1 MPAVIRSLLIGLVL
15 LAQPLGG
22 ASAQPAAT
30 PVPSAAAPAPAP
42 AHAPTV
48 TPAPVP
54 ASLAI
59 PVAEIATRAAQVPNV
74 IRALVAQIAPN
85 AEIDTI
91 RERLPELRQQMDL
104 ELMGAETIL
113 RSLPTLDMIQTQQQ
127 LWHQRELRA
136 NQWLA
141 LLTHRATLLQTTLT
155 RLAELETTWGETRKA
170 ALAAK
175 APAPIMAQIDGVLE
189 AVQAAEGPLTTQR
202 TAVLDLQ
209 SLVAEQVARSENVQ
223 ARFREAQ
230 QRAVGGILIRDAPPL
245 WDAAG
250 WGGARQA
257 FSDRLTE
264 TIGGWGEIK
273 SYLRDP
279 SHGLPIHA
287 GIFVVLLAVFWAA
300 RRSVRRQGDA
310 GDHGPREVMAFD
322 RPYAAALVVALLFA
336 SSPISVVPSALRSL
350 FVVLALVPVLRLTRP
365 AFDARLVPLVYTL
378 AILFMLD
385 TVRQTF
391 GGVGKIEQAILAVE
405 MLTGIAVLGYSLTR
419 GELRQRAGEASETEQ
434 LRGFR
439 AGAILVILV
448 FTTALVA
455 GAVGYMR
462 LARLLGAGM
471 LGSAALAVSL
481 FAVVRVA
488 TALVAFLLRG
498 WPFRLLRMVQHN
510 RDFLER
516 RVTRVLVWAAVL
528 GWATRSLAYV
538 GLLQPTITTGS
549 ALLSAQL
556 GRGAITFS
564 VGDVLEFVFTI
575 WLAYVVSSFIRF
587 VLQEE
592 VYPRTGVTR
601 GMSYA
606 LSSLLNYIILTLGLL
621 LAIGAV
627 GMDLTK
633 MTVLAGAFGVGLGF
647 GMQSIVNNF
656 VSGLILL
663 FERPI
668 HVGDIIEVGDL
679 TGEVSRI
686 GIRASVVRTYLG
698 AEIIVPNA
706 QLTTERVINWTL
718 SDRRRRIDLAV
729 GVDYGSPPERVVEVL
744 ESVAR
749 NHPEILKDPVPQAVF
764 TKFDNSSINFELR
777 AWTSQFE
784 GWPKVQTELAAGVY
798 AALHAAGMSIAFP
811 QREVRIL
818 HDGPATGPII
828 PAARAEATP
837 RRTPS

>member
-1 MPAVIRSLLIGLVL
+1 MIPSVLRSLLIGLALV
-15 LAQPLGG
+15 AQPLGG
-22 ASAQPAAT
+22 ALAQPAT
-30 PVPSAAAPAPAP
+30 KSVSPAAAPAPAP
-42 AHAPTV
+42 GRAPAA
-48 TPAPVP
+48 TPAPLP
-54 ASLAI
+54 ASPTI

-74 IRALVAQIAPN
+74 IRALVAQIAPS

-91 RERLPELRQQMDL
+91 RDRLPELRQQMNL

-127 LWHQRELRA
+127 LWRQRELRS

-141 LLTHRATLLQTTLT
+141 LLTHRATLLQNALT
-155 RLAELETTWGETRKA
+155 HLAEMETTWGDTRKA

-175 APAPIMAQIDGVLE
+175 APEPILAQIDGVLE
-189 AVQAAEGPLTTQR
+189 AIQAAEGPLTTQR

-245 WDAAG
+245 WDAGG
-250 WGGARQA
+250 WVGAREA

-273 SYLRDP
+273 TYLRDP
-279 SHGLPIHA
+279 SQGLPMHA
-287 GIFVVLLAVFWAA
+287 GVFVVLLAVLWAA
-300 RRSVRRQGDA
+300 RRAVRRQGDA

-322 RPYAAALVVALLFA
+322 RPFAAALVVALLFA
-336 SSPISVVPSALRSL
+336 SSPISVVPSAVRGLT
-350 FVVLALVPVLRLTRP
+350 VVLALVPVLRLTRP
-365 AFDARLVPLVYTL
+365 AFDPRLVPSVSAL
-378 AILFMLD
+378 AVLFMLD

-391 GGVGKIEQAILAVE
+391 GGIGEFEQAILAVE
-405 MLTGIAVLGYSLTR
+405 MLSGIAVLGYSLTR

-434 LRGFR
+434 LRSFR
-439 AGAILVILV
+439 AGAILLILV

-462 LARLLGAGM
+462 LARLLGAGV

-488 TALVAFLLRG
+488 TALVAVTLRA
-498 WPFRLLRMVQHN
+498 WPLRLLRMVQHH

-516 RVTRVLVWAAVL
+516 RAARVMAWAAVA
-528 GWATRSLAYV
+528 GWAIRSLAYV
-538 GLLQPTITTGS
+538 GLLQPTLTTGS

-556 GRGAITFS
+556 GRGSITFS
-564 VGDVLEFVFTI
+564 VGDVLEFVFTV
-575 WLAYVVSSFIRF
+575 WLAYALSSFIRF
-587 VLQEE
+587 VLQED
-592 VYPRTGVTR
+592 VYPRTGLTR

-606 LSSLLNYIILTLGLL
+606 LSSLLNYIILTLGFL
-621 LAIGAV
+621 LALGAV

-668 HVGDIIEVGDL
+668 HVGDIIELGDL
-679 TGEVSRI
+679 VGEVSRI
-686 GIRASVVRTYLG
+686 GIRASVVRTYMG

-706 QLTTERVINWTL
+706 QLATERVINWTL

-729 GVDYGSPPERVVEVL
+729 GVDYGSAPEKVVEVL

-749 NHPEILKDPVPQAVF
+749 AHPAILKEPVPQAVF
-764 TKFDNSSINFELR
+764 IKFDDSSIDFELR
-777 AWTSQFE
+777 AWTAQFE
-784 GWPKVQTELAAGVY
+784 RWPKIQTELAAGVY
-798 AALHAAGMSIAFP
+798 AALHAAGMSLPFP
-811 QREVRIL
+811 QREVRVL
-818 HDGPATGPII
+818 NEG
-828 PAARAEATP
+828 RK
-837 RRTPS
+837 

>member
-15 LAQPLGG
+15 VAQPLGG
-22 ASAQPAAT
+22 VSAQPAAK
-30 PVPSAAAPAPAP
+30 PAAPAAAPAPAP
-42 AHAPTV
+42 ARASTAA
-48 TPAPVP
+48 PAPAP
-54 ASLAI
+54 ASPAI

-74 IRALVAQIAPN
+74 IRALVAQITPS

-91 RERLPELRQQMDL
+91 RERLPELRQQMNL

-127 LWHQRELRA
+127 LWRQRELRA

-141 LLTHRATLLQTTLT
+141 LLTHRATLLQTALT
-155 RLAELETTWGETRKA
+155 RLAEMKVTWRETREA

-175 APAPIMAQIDGVLE
+175 APEPILAQVDGALE
-189 AVQAAEGPLTTQR
+189 AIQATEGPLTTQR

-230 QRAVGGILIRDAPPL
+230 QRAVGGILTRDSAPV

-250 WGGARQA
+250 WAGARQA
-257 FSDRLTE
+257 FSDRVTE
-264 TIGGWGEIK
+264 IVSGWVEVK

-279 SHGLPIHA
+279 SQGLPMHV
-287 GIFVVLLAVFWAA
+287 GIFVVLLAVFLAA

-310 GDHGPREVMAFD
+310 PDHGPQAVMAFD
-322 RPYAAALVVALLFA
+322 RPFAAALVVSMLVA
-336 SSPISVVPSALRSL
+336 SSPVSVVPPPLRSL

-365 AFDARLVPLVYTL
+365 ALDPRLVPLIYTL

-385 TVRQTF
+385 TVRQMF
-391 GGVGKIEQAILAVE
+391 GGVPEIEQVILAVE
-405 MLTGIAVLGYSLTR
+405 MLGGIAMLAYSLTL
-419 GELRQRAGEASETEQ
+419 GKLRRPAVAASETER
-434 LRGFR
+434 LHGFR
-439 AGAILVILV
+439 AGAILLILL
-448 FTTALVA
+448 FATALVA

-462 LARLLGAGM
+462 LARLLGAGL

-481 FAVVRVA
+481 FAVVRVV
-488 TALVAFLLRG
+488 TGVVAFTLRA
-498 WPFRLLRMVQHN
+498 WPLRLLQMVQHH
-510 RDFLER
+510 RDLLER
-516 RVTRVLVWAAVL
+516 RATRLLTWAAVL
-528 GWATRSLAYV
+528 GWAARSLAYV
-538 GLLQPTITTGS
+538 GLLQPTFTTGS

-556 GRGAITFS
+556 GRGSITFS

-575 WLAYVVSSFIRF
+575 WLAYVLSSFIRF
-587 VLQEE
+587 VLRED

-606 LSSLLNYIILTLGLL
+606 LSSLLNYIILTLGFL

-627 GMDLTK
+627 GIDLTK

-679 TGEVSRI
+679 VGEVARI
-686 GIRASVVRTYLG
+686 GIRASVVRTYRG

-706 QLTTERVINWTL
+706 QLATERVINWTL

-729 GVDYGSPPERVVEVL
+729 GVDYGSAPERVVEVL

-749 NHPEILKDPVPQAVF
+749 NHPAILKDPAPQAVF
-764 TKFDNSSINFELR
+764 MKFDDSSIDFELR
-777 AWTSQFE
+777 AWTNQFE
-784 GWPKVQTELAAGVY
+784 RWPKIQTELAAGVY
-798 AALHAAGMSIAFP
+798 AALHAAGMSLPFP
-811 QREVRIL
+811 QREVRVL
-818 HDGPATGPII
+818 HDGLAPGPTMAAT
-828 PAARAEATP
+828 RAEATP
-837 RRTPS
+837 SRTPS

>member
-1 MPAVIRSLLIGLVL
+1 M
-15 LAQPLGG
+15 
-22 ASAQPAAT
+22 
-30 PVPSAAAPAPAP
+30 
-42 AHAPTV
+42 
-48 TPAPVP
+48 
-54 ASLAI
+54 
-59 PVAEIATRAAQVPNV
+59 AEIATRAAQVPTV
-74 IRALVAQIAPN
+74 IRTLVAQIAPS

-91 RERLPELRQQMDL
+91 RERLPELRQQMNL

-113 RSLPTLDMIQTQQQ
+113 RSQPTLDMIQTQQQ

-141 LLTHRATLLQTTLT
+141 LLTHRATLLQTALT
-155 RLAELETTWGETRKA
+155 RLAELETTWSETRKA

-175 APAPIMAQIDGVLE
+175 APEPIIAQIDSVLE

-230 QRAVGGILIRDAPPL
+230 QRAVGGILTRDAPPL
-245 WDAAG
+245 WDATG
-250 WGGARQA
+250 WIGAREA

-264 TIGGWGEIK
+264 TIGGWGAIK

-279 SHGLPIHA
+279 SQGLPMHA

-322 RPYAAALVVALLFA
+322 RPYSAALAVALLFA
-336 SSPISVVPSALRSL
+336 SSPISVVPSVLRSL

-365 AFDARLVPLVYTL
+365 AFDPRLLPSVYAL

-391 GGVGKIEQAILAVE
+391 GGVGAIEQVVLAVE
-405 MLTGIAVLGYSLTR
+405 MLTGIAVLAYSLTR
-419 GELRQRAGEASETEQ
+419 GELRQRAGDASETEQ

-439 AGAILVILV
+439 AGAILLILV

-462 LARLLGAGM
+462 LARLLGAGV

-481 FAVVRVA
+481 FAVLRVA
-488 TALVAFLLRG
+488 TALMAFTLRA
-498 WPFRLLRMVQHN
+498 WPLRLLRMVQHH

-516 RVTRVLVWAAVL
+516 RATRVMTWMAVVGWAA
-528 GWATRSLAYV
+528 RSLAYV

-556 GRGAITFS
+556 GRGSITFS

-575 WLAYVVSSFIRF
+575 WLAYVISSVIRF
-587 VLQEE
+587 VLQED
-592 VYPRTGVTR
+592 VYPRTGLTR

-606 LSSLLNYIILTLGLL
+606 LSSLLNYIILTLGFL
-621 LAIGAV
+621 LALGAV

-679 TGEVSRI
+679 VGRSVADRDPGQHRADLPGRRDDRAQRAAGHRARDQLDAQRPAPPDRPGRGRRLRERARQGRGGAGVGGAQSSLDPQGSACPRRCSSSSTTARSTSSCAPGRISSSAGRRSRPSWPPACTRRCTRPACRCRSRSARS
-686 GIRASVVRTYLG
+686 GCS
-698 AEIIVPNA
+698 
-706 QLTTERVINWTL
+706 TTAWIPRQPSPAAPEPRRPRR
-718 SDRRRRIDLAV
+718 DRRRI
-729 GVDYGSPPERVVEVL
+729 SPR
-744 ESVAR
+744 
-749 NHPEILKDPVPQAVF
+749 
-764 TKFDNSSINFELR
+764 SSR
-777 AWTSQFE
+777 ASRAQ
-784 GWPKVQTELAAGVY
+784 
-798 AALHAAGMSIAFP
+798 HAASSPLSGRS
-811 QREVRIL
+811 R
-818 HDGPATGPII
+818 
-828 PAARAEATP
+828 
-837 RRTPS
+837 

>member
-15 LAQPLGG
+15 IAQPSGG
-22 ASAQPAAT
+22 ASAQPAAK
-30 PVPSAAAPAPAP
+30 PAASATAPTSAPARAPTAAPAADSP
-42 AHAPTV
+42 
-48 TPAPVP
+48 
-54 ASLAI
+54 AI

-74 IRALVAQIAPN
+74 IRTLVTQIAPN
-85 AEIDTI
+85 AEIETI

-113 RSLPTLDMIQTQQQ
+113 RSQPTLDMIQTQQQ

-136 NQWLA
+136 NQWLT
-141 LLTHRATLLQTTLT
+141 LLTHRATLLQNALT
-155 RLAELETTWGETRKA
+155 RLAELDTTWSETRKA

-175 APAPIMAQIDGVLE
+175 APEPIIAQIDGVLE
-189 AVQAAEGPLTTQR
+189 AVRAAEGPLTTQR

-209 SLVAEQVARSENVQ
+209 TLVAEQVARSESIQ

-230 QRAVGGILIRDAPPL
+230 QRAVGGILIRDAPPM
-245 WDAAG
+245 WDATG
-250 WGGARQA
+250 WIGARAA

-264 TIGGWGEIK
+264 TLGGWDQIK
-273 SYLRDP
+273 SYLRDA
-279 SHGLPIHA
+279 SQGLPIHA
-287 GIFVVLLAVFWAA
+287 GIFVVLVAVFWAA

-322 RPYAAALVVALLFA
+322 RPYSAALAVALLFA
-336 SSPISVVPSALRSL
+336 SSPISVVPSVLRSL

-365 AFDARLVPLVYTL
+365 AFDPRMLPAVYIL

-391 GGVGKIEQAILAVE
+391 GGVGAIEQVILAVE
-405 MLTGIAVLGYSLTR
+405 MLTGIAVLGHSLIR
-419 GELRQRAGEASETEQ
+419 GELRQRAADASETDQ
-434 LRGFR
+434 LRGLR
-439 AGAILVILV
+439 AAAILLVVV

-462 LARLLGAGM
+462 LARLVGAGV

-481 FAVVRVA
+481 FAVLRVA
-488 TALVAFLLRG
+488 TALLAFTLRA
-498 WPFRLLRMVQHN
+498 WPVRLLRMVEHN

-516 RVTRVLVWAAVL
+516 RITRLLIWAGVL
-528 GWATRSLAYV
+528 GWAARSLAYV
-538 GLLQPTITTGS
+538 GLLQPTLTTGS

-556 GRGAITFS
+556 GRGSITFS
-564 VGDVLEFVFTI
+564 VGDVLEFVFTL
-575 WLAYVVSSFIRF
+575 WLAYVLSSFIRF
-587 VLQEE
+587 VLQED
-592 VYPRTGVTR
+592 VYPRTGLTR

-606 LSSLLNYIILTLGLL
+606 LSSLLNYIILTLGFL
-621 LAIGAV
+621 LALGAV

-679 TGEVSRI
+679 VGEVSRI
-686 GIRASVVRTYLG
+686 GIRASIVRTYLG

-706 QLTTERVINWTL
+706 QLATERVINWTL

-729 GVDYGSPPERVVEVL
+729 GVDYGSAPDKVVEVL

-749 NHPEILKDPVPQAVF
+749 AHPSILKEPAPQGVF
-764 TKFDNSSINFELR
+764 IKFDDSSIDFELR
-777 AWTSQFE
+777 AWTAQFE
-784 GWPKVQTELAAGVY
+784 RWPRIQTELAAGVY
-798 AALHAAGMSIAFP
+798 AALHAAGMSLPFP
-811 QREVRIL
+811 QREIRVLGEDRK
-818 HDGPATGPII
+818 
-828 PAARAEATP
+828 
-837 RRTPS
+837 